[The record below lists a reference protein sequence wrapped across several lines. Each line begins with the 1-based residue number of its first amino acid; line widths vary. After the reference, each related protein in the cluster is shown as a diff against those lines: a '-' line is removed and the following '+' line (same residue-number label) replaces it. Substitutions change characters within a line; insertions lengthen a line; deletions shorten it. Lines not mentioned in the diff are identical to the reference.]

1 MTHEQLRE
9 KAFRNPDV
17 KAEFEAIG
25 PEFEL
30 LRSMIAA
37 RQRAGLSQTQVAH
50 RMGTRP
56 PAIARL
62 ESPGSQHSPSV
73 RTLSRYAEA
82 VGCRLEVRLVPE
94 STRKGNTQ

>member
-1 MTHEQLRE
+1 MTQEELKE
-9 KAFRNPDV
+9 KALRDPAV
-17 KAEFEAIG
+17 RAEFEAIG

-37 RQRAGLSQTQVAH
+37 RQRAGLSQTQVAE
-50 RMGTRP
+50 RMGTKP

-62 ESPGSQHSPSV
+62 ESFGSMHSPSV
-73 RTLSRYAEA
+73 RTLSKYAEA

-94 STRKGNTQ
+94 GKP